1 MDKRNNPYA
10 PGAGINPPELAGRD
24 QLLEDAGIAM
34 DRILRHRPA
43 RGMLLLG
50 LRGVGKTVL
59 LNQLKSSAEDKRLH
73 AVKLE
78 APEEGELAKRLGPAL
93 KAVLYQLQPV
103 ASAGDKARRA
113 LSVLRNFL
121 ATFKVSYGEI
131 GITLEAAPGKAESG
145 NLEQDLPDLLLA
157 VAESAADRG
166 SGLVLLVDEV
176 QYLSGEE
183 LAALIVACHEA
194 AQRGLPL
201 LLVGAGLPQIAALA
215 GNAKSYAERLFTYP
229 PIGPLDRAAARAAL
243 EIPARGENVEYRGEA
258 LDRMVEVSHGYPYFL
273 QEWGSEVWNV
283 ADASPIPLAAV
294 EMATPRVMAGLDAN
308 FFKVRFDRLT
318 PLEQKYLRAMAE
330 LGAGPYKTGEISA
343 ALGLVAT
350 RVAPTRAQLIR
361 KGMVWSQRH
370 GETAFT
376 VPLFDQ
382 FMKRQMPVLETHQP
396 RPR

>member
-1 MDKRNNPYA
+1 MDRRNNPYA

-24 QLLEDAGIAM
+24 QLLEDAGMAM
-34 DRILRHRPA
+34 DRILGHRSA

-59 LNQLKSSAEDKRLH
+59 LNHLKGSAEDKRLH

-131 GITLEAAPGKAESG
+131 GITLEPAPGKAESG

-157 VAESAADRG
+157 VAEAAADRH
-166 SGLVLLVDEV
+166 SGLVLLIDEV

-215 GNAKSYAERLFTYP
+215 GNAKSLR
-229 PIGPLDRAAARAAL
+229 RAAFHLPNHR
-243 EIPARGENVEYRGEA
+243 
-258 LDRMVEVSHGYPYFL
+258 
-273 QEWGSEVWNV
+273 
-283 ADASPIPLAAV
+283 
-294 EMATPRVMAGLDAN
+294 
-308 FFKVRFDRLT
+308 
-318 PLEQKYLRAMAE
+318 
-330 LGAGPYKTGEISA
+330 
-343 ALGLVAT
+343 
-350 RVAPTRAQLIR
+350 
-361 KGMVWSQRH
+361 
-370 GETAFT
+370 TA
-376 VPLFDQ
+376 
-382 FMKRQMPVLETHQP
+382 
-396 RPR
+396 